1 MPEYDNT
8 NSGVLFKNDRKE
20 KDTHPDYTGNYTF
33 ECPHCNSKSE
43 HWLSSWIKEGKKGK
57 FMSIANKPK
66 DAPKTNAPVGSKPVK
81 HSEIDAIDLDDQIPF

>member
-33 ECPHCNSKSE
+33 ECPHCNLKSE

-57 FMSIANKPK
+57 FFSFSFTAK
-66 DAPKTNAPVGSKPVK
+66 DAAPQTRSRVETKAPTG
-81 HSEIDAIDLDDQIPF
+81 IDDEIPF